1 MNANIETAGGAL
13 DTAKLALALLI
24 VIAALAGF
32 YFFADYSML
41 YRVLG
46 LLAAIGVSVAIALRT
61 GKGRQIWGYFHEA
74 QIEVRKVVWPT
85 RQETVQTTLIVI
97 IMVIIVA
104 LILWGLDAL
113 LGWLIGMLMGHGA

>member
-1 MNANIETAGGAL
+1 MAGGAL
-13 DTAKLALALLI
+13 DTAKLGLALLI

-32 YFFADYSML
+32 YFFADYALL

-61 GKGRQIWGYFHEA
+61 ARGRQIWGYFHEA

-85 RQETVQTTLIVI
+85 RQETIQTTLIVI

-113 LGWLIGMLMGHGA
+113 LGWSIGLLMGHGA